1 MVKRDYAVLRQH
13 LGDKMYEKGD
23 TRTAEESSVRHLVK
37 AGVLAEVKDEAPAKI
52 GGGDN
57 EPAQDGADQPKDD
70 AGKPD
75 KAETASAAP
84 DNKAAASVPETKGS
98 LFSVAETAAKTAKSA
113 KAESEAVK

>member
-37 AGVLAEVKDEAPAKI
+37 AGVLAEDKEQAPAKI
-52 GGGDN
+52 SGGDN
-57 EPAQDGADQPKDD
+57 EPGQDGADQPKDD

-84 DNKAAASVPETKGS
+84 ETKAAASVPETKAS
-98 LFSVAETAAKTAKSA
+98 LFSEAETAAKKAKSA
-113 KAESEAVK
+113 KTDSGAAK